1 MIPERKRGDTMKK
14 FATVSVLTFL
24 GALLLVACNTA
35 ASSSNNQV
43 ATLPVG
49 AASVLVAAKIKPG
62 LAATMTALA
71 GSKTKQGFFVKLSEQ
86 AKFDDRPASMSQNDY
101 ANIQMEEVAKRTQ
114 PSVAL
119 VIKQLI
125 QRGEAARYV
134 AYVIVNG
141 FYVVGSAEAIRVLS
155 ELPEVEY
162 LEEDGTLRQ
171 PLQQRS
177 TPVSTA
183 TPQPQS
189 NSGNAQQP
197 AAVVAPAQQ
206 PTPQR

>member
-1 MIPERKRGDTMKK
+1 M
-14 FATVSVLTFL
+14 SVLTFL
-24 GALLLVACNTA
+24 GALLLVACKTG

-43 ATLPVG
+43 ATSPVG
-49 AASVLVAAKIKPG
+49 TTSLSAAAKIKPG
-62 LAATMTALA
+62 LAAKMTALA
-71 GSKTKQGFFVKLSEQ
+71 GSKTKQGFFVKLREQ

-101 ANIQMEEVAKRTQ
+101 ANMQMEEVAKRTQ

-125 QRGEAARYV
+125 QRGEADRYV

-141 FYVVGSAEAIRVLS
+141 FYVVELAEAVRVLS

-171 PLQQRS
+171 PQCEAEAELAVTVVEGHQHR
-177 TPVSTA
+177 A
-183 TPQPQS
+183 
-189 NSGNAQQP
+189 AQGSSF
-197 AAVVAPAQQ
+197 AIMSSLLLAQELDKFFIAEGSEG
-206 PTPQR
+206 R